1 MTADAII
8 NQMGLDARKAVS
20 CLASAS
26 ALKKNS
32 ALEEIA
38 KSLIENIN
46 EILAANKRDIDHG
59 IQMGMKKSLLDRLTL
74 TKERILGMAEGVRE
88 VIALEDPIGALDGMV
103 TRPNGLKIGKMA
115 VPMGVIG
122 IIYEARPNVT
132 VDAAALCLKSG
143 NVCILRGG
151 KEAVSSSECLAE
163 IMRRAVEKAGFDK
176 NIIQLVTDTSRD
188 SAVALMKCKYLDLL
202 IPRGGA
208 GLIRAVVDNATVPVI
223 ETGVGNC
230 HVYIDSSADLD
241 MGVDII
247 VNAKAQRP
255 SVCNA
260 AESLLVHKDIA
271 AEFLPKAA
279 KALREK
285 NVELRGCAETQAII
299 KDVIPATDEDFATEY
314 NDYILAIKVV
324 DSLDAAISH
333 ISEYSTHHSEAIV
346 TSDYFA
352 SRRFLEE
359 VDAAAVYVNA
369 STRFTDGNEFG
380 FGAEIGISTQKL
392 HVRGPM
398 GLKALTTTKYIILG
412 NGQIR

>member
-1 MTADAII
+1 MTADVTI
-8 NQMGLDARKAVS
+8 NQMGLNARAAAPQ
-20 CLASAS
+20 LASAS
-26 ALKKNS
+26 AMKKNA
-32 ALEEIA
+32 ALEAIA
-38 KSLIENIN
+38 VALTENVN
-46 EILAANKRDIDHG
+46 AILDANKRDIDHG
-59 IQMGMKKSLLDRLTL
+59 IQMGMKKALIDRLTL
-74 TKERILGMAEGVRE
+74 TKDRILGMAEGVRE
-88 VIALEDPIGALDGMV
+88 VIALEDPVGALDGMV
-103 TRPNGLKIGKMA
+103 TRPNGLKIGKMS

-151 KEAVSSSECLAE
+151 KEAFSSSECLAE
-163 IMRRAVEKAGFDK
+163 LMRNAVASVGFDK
-176 NIIQLVTDTSRD
+176 NIIQLVTDTTRES
-188 SAVALMKCKYLDLL
+188 SVALMKCKHLDLL

-223 ETGVGNC
+223 ETGLGNC
-230 HVYIDSSADLD
+230 HVYIDSSADVA
-241 MGVDII
+241 MGVDIT

-260 AESLLVHKDIA
+260 AETLLVHKDIA
-271 AEFLPKAA
+271 ADFMPKAA
-279 KALREK
+279 EALRKK
-285 NVELRGCAETQAII
+285 NVELRGCERTRALVSDI
-299 KDVIPATDEDFATEY
+299 IPATDEDYATEY
-314 NDYILAIKVV
+314 NDFILAIKIVN
-324 DSLDAAISH
+324 SLDEALSH
-333 ISEYSTHHSEAIV
+333 IAKYSTHHSEAIV
-346 TSDYFA
+346 TNDYNA

-359 VDAAAVYVNA
+359 VDSAAVYVNA